1 MFFFRLL
8 SCPINGSGLLSLSH
22 RSSAG
27 NSVNTENVDQFIS
40 GSTDSHYKT
49 PASEYD

>member
-1 MFFFRLL
+1 MFSFRLL
-8 SCPINGSGLLSLSH
+8 SFSINGSGLLNLTH

-27 NSVNTENVDQFIS
+27 NSVNTEYVDQFIS
-40 GSTDSHYKT
+40 GSTDSHYET